1 MRSFRFVGSLA
12 ALSCSL
18 LTLLA
23 GDVSAHPHRGE
34 HVFLTQPDGAQIEV
48 VVWGDEF
55 YARAET
61 PNGYTLIVDPA
72 TGYICY
78 AIATGDGDL
87 VSSGIVYDDVLGDA
101 ELAELGIE
109 KGVTLSQARRDALAN
124 ATRSRLAPN
133 QGKITPQTVS
143 PGTVKLNGAM
153 PAIADPVPAGTIT
166 GLVVLVDFPD
176 RKYTIASS
184 EVDNAF
190 NGTGTYGS
198 TWHGSIRKWSEQI
211 SGGVTSVQHKV
222 LGYYTAKYDVSHY
235 NAPTAEWD
243 YSTSDELY
251 KEVYAYIDAN
261 VDLTPYAVNRKLP
274 SLALIYAGDV
284 IARGW
289 AMALW
294 PHGGC
299 GGYYR
304 TSEGVT
310 IDKCFMSNLGTRTPI
325 DLETFRHELGHSI
338 FYWPDTY
345 DYDDDSQSAGGFATE
360 TDMPCAPFRMWAGWI
375 TPTNVTANT
384 GVYSLAANGA
394 SFLRYNNTQK
404 ANEYFVAEYAKRT
417 TYRQPPDQGLLIWHI
432 DENGDNSWQDMTA
445 TRHYAMSV
453 EQADGRFDL
462 EKNVRA
468 GDGDLF
474 HAGDKTRFDDTTT
487 PNSNWWDGSK
497 SGFKLCDIGGI
508 TTDTMTV
515 NVGCVAAGGAAG
527 TGGASSM
534 GGTTAK
540 GGTSSVGGTT
550 AKGGTSSI
558 GGTTAKGGTTSKGGT
573 SSMGGTT
580 AKGGSSSIG
589 GGIATGGR
597 SSAGGSGA
605 IAGAASIGGALS
617 VGGTNTGGGSSRG
630 GGTGTMPANGGATTI
645 ASTTKANLAGAP
657 ASAGGALGSVGGA
670 PATTTPVADDGG
682 DDSDGC
688 SCSVPAR
695 GNDNAGTWF
704 ATAIVALAFVARRRR
719 HQSSK

>member
-1 MRSFRFVGSLA
+1 MRSFRLAGSLV

-23 GDVSAHPHRGE
+23 GYANAHPHRGE
-34 HVFLTQPDGAQIEV
+34 HVYLTQPDGAQVEV

-61 PNGYTLIVDPA
+61 PNGYTLILDPA

-78 AIATGDGDL
+78 ALATGDGDL
-87 VSSGIVYDDVLGDA
+87 VSSGVVYDEVLGDA
-101 ELAELGIE
+101 ELLALGIE
-109 KGVTLSQARRDALAN
+109 KGVTLSQARRDAIAT
-124 ATRSRLAPN
+124 ATRNRLAPN
-133 QGKITPQTVS
+133 QGKIKPTSVS
-143 PGTVKLNGAM
+143 ASTINISSV
-153 PAIADPVPAGTIT
+153 IAPIAEPVPTGTIT

-176 RKYTIASS
+176 RKYTISSS

-222 LGYYTAKYDVSHY
+222 LGYYTAKYNVAHY

-261 VDLTPYAVNRKLP
+261 VDLTAYAVNRRLP

-284 IARGW
+284 VARGW

-299 GGYYR
+299 GGYTYR

-310 IDKCFMSNLGTRTPI
+310 IDKCFLSNLGTRTPI

-375 TPTNVTANT
+375 NPINVTSST

-394 SFLRYNNTQK
+394 SFLRYNNTK
-404 ANEYFVAEYAKRT
+404 KTNEYFVAEYAKKT

-432 DENGDNSWQDMTA
+432 DEDGDNSWQDMTA

-462 EKNVRA
+462 EKNIRA

-487 PNSNWWDGSK
+487 PNSSWWDGSK

-508 TTDTMTV
+508 AADTMTV
-515 NVGCVAAGGAAG
+515 NVGCVAAGGTSG
-527 TGGASSM
+527 TGG
-534 GGTTAK
+534 TT
-540 GGTSSVGGTT
+540 
-550 AKGGTSSI
+550 SI
-558 GGTTAKGGTTSKGGT
+558 GGTTAKGGTTSI
-573 SSMGGTT
+573 GGTT
-580 AKGGSSSIG
+580 AKGGTTSIG
-589 GGIATGGR
+589 GTTAKGGTTSIGGSVATGGR
-597 SSAGGSGA
+597 SSSGGSGPV
-605 IAGAASIGGALS
+605 AGAAS
-617 VGGTNTGGGSSRG
+617 VGGTRSSGGTNAG
-630 GGTGTMPANGGATTI
+630 GGTGTMPSNGG
-645 ASTTKANLAGAP
+645 STNTAGTAHSNMAGAP
-657 ASAGGALGSVGGA
+657 ASAGGALGSLGG
-670 PATTTPVADDGG
+670 ATTTSAGSATDDSGNE
-682 DDSDGC
+682 SDGC
-688 SCSVPAR
+688 SCTVPTRKA
-695 GNDNAGTWF
+695 GNGVTMLFGTI
-704 ATAIVALAFVARRRR
+704 AALGLGLRRRR
-719 HQSSK
+719 RQPRE